1 MRRRLAAVFIVVG
14 AALSLVAAGRYGTGW
29 YRRDRIRQQ
38 WAALSATSDVAS
50 ARALVEA
57 MSDTS
62 VSVGSPV
69 ARLVIPRIELDE
81 VVVEGVGSDELNA
94 TPGHLPG
101 SALPGSR
108 GNAVISAHRDR
119 HFGRLGELQVGDTIE
134 TETRQQRDRWVVV
147 RRRVIDEHAAA
158 LFSTP
163 TPTLTLTTCWPIRF
177 FGPAPDRLII
187 TARPIAENSHTRA
200 L

>member
-1 MRRRLAAVFIVVG
+1 MRKRLAAVFIVVG
-14 AALSLVAAGRYGTGW
+14 AALSLAAAGRYGTGW
-29 YRRDRIRQQ
+29 YRRDQIRQQ
-38 WAALSATSDVAS
+38 WAAMSARSDVVA
-50 ARALVEA
+50 ARALVE
-57 MSDTS
+57 SRRDES

-119 HFGRLGELQVGDTIE
+119 HFDRLGELQVGDTIE
-134 TETRQQRDRWVVV
+134 TETRQQRNRWVVV
-147 RRRVIDEHAAA
+147 RRRVIDEHAPA
-158 LFSTP
+158 LFSTS

-187 TARPIAENSHTRA
+187 TARPIVENSHTRA